1 MSIIRR
7 KITLATFS
15 LITAVIG
22 AGCDSQYIV
31 DAMAGQI
38 ESVSNTMF
46 QTIFTKW
53 LYDVMDL
60 PL

>member
-1 MSIIRR
+1 
-7 KITLATFS
+7 LATFS